1 MAHALYFNI
10 FINKKINKMKKQ
22 ILSEELRRMQKLAGI
37 ITEGHYLNE
46 GVRSIDY
53 KTFKKVEGD
62 YIKATDLVVGE
73 TRVAANMFYD
83 SREQLDQ
90 NSGVVSKIVGD
101 KVTYE
106 LNNGQLKAW
115 DLADLILVTNF

>member
-1 MAHALYFNI
+1 
-10 FINKKINKMKKQ
+10 MKKQ

>member
-1 MAHALYFNI
+1 
-10 FINKKINKMKKQ
+10 MKKQ

-37 ITEGHYLNE
+37 ITEGYYMNE

-62 YIKATDLVVGE
+62 HIKVTDLVVGE
-73 TRVAANMFYD
+73 TRVAANMYYN

-90 NSGVVSKIVGD
+90 NSGVVSKIEGD
-101 KVTYE
+101 RVTYD
-106 LNNGQLKAW
+106 LNNGKRQTW
-115 DLADLILVTNF
+115 DIADLLLVTNF